1 MSVAP
6 VERQYA
12 ELVRR
17 FPALTL
23 PSDFLTLVP
32 TWHQQQL
39 AEVPDSL
46 GCRVVPLDRP
56 VKFDHD
62 STFPAAASKD
72 SGAIAAPTAAA
83 GSAGGAADPVGGR
96 RWSARVLLVHG
107 LDAITRDDILK
118 SVHNGGQNLVNALR
132 WVWIEKLH

>member
-6 VERQYA
+6 VERHYA

-23 PSDFLTLVP
+23 PSDFLSLMP
-32 TWHQQQL
+32 TWQQQQL
-39 AEVPDSL
+39 AETPDSL

-62 STFPAAASKD
+62 SSFPAAAASAAKD
-72 SGAIAAPTAAA
+72 AASAGAGAGAAA
-83 GSAGGAADPVGGR
+83 AGGSAGGAADPVGGR
-96 RWSARVLLVHG
+96 RWSARVLLIHG
-107 LDAITRDDILK
+107 LDALSREDILK

-132 WVWIEKLH
+132 